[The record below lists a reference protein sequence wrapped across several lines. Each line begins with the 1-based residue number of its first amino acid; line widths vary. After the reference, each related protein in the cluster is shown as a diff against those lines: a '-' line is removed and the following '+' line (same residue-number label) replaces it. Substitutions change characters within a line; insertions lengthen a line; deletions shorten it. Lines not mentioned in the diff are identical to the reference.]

1 MQFWLTDH
9 GSNLRHTLEAEGD
22 PINIGRDDACHI
34 TLRSPFVAPR
44 HARILRRGNRMVVEA
59 LSQAGTRVA
68 NREVQ
73 KGSPRFVDFGDE
85 IQIGQFTIAIVGR
98 DGQSIDQPQADEQ
111 RLQDRLME
119 LEQGVHAEL
128 LERMNLRV
136 TGGIRKDDEAFLN
149 QVLIHLDEVLGHRV
163 ATLDPDMVRLA
174 CRHHLRRLVT
184 AEVVRQCQ
192 GKVQTEYQAGDQ
204 RLLDGD
210 KERQIAE
217 LVTSLVDTMPLL
229 FDPSSVSEDLA
240 VAEDSFDELF
250 AEQYPALD
258 RELTR
263 YVVQRTVAK
272 DIQDIMLGLGPL
284 TDLLAMPSV
293 SEIMVV
299 GPDRI
304 YIEKNGVIQ
313 PTTRGFFSEEVL
325 LSIIERILAPVGR
338 RVDTSTPLVD
348 ARLADGSR
356 VNAVIHPLSLVGPCL
371 TIRKFGWVPF
381 TMDDLVERDA
391 LSPNVARFLQ
401 GCIVGRANIV
411 IAGGTGSGKTTLLNV
426 LGAYARP
433 SERIITVEESAELQ
447 LPQPHVVKLEGRP
460 ANVEGKG
467 AYTIRELV
475 RNSLRMRPD
484 RIIVGEV
491 RGPEALDMLQAMNT
505 GHDGSLSTV
514 HANNPHDAMKRL
526 EALVLM
532 AVEMPIRAIRE
543 QIVTAVDLV
552 VQVTRFASGH
562 RRVTAV
568 SEVTDIDP
576 ETGQI
581 RLEDVF
587 TLKDPKQPRLR
598 HTGYLPTFAEAMVQR
613 GDFDVDVFL

>member
-1 MQFWLTDH
+1 MLFWLYDH
-9 GSNLRHTLEAEGD
+9 SNNVRHTLEADGD
-22 PINIGRDDACHI
+22 PIFIGRDESCQIA
-34 TLRSPFVAPR
+34 LKSPFVAPR
-44 HARILRRGNRMVVEA
+44 HARIVKRGNRMAVEA

-68 NREVQ
+68 NREVA
-73 KGSPRFVDFGDE
+73 KGTTRFVDFGDE
-85 IQIGQFTIAIVGR
+85 IQIGQFTVAIVGR
-98 DGQSIDQPQADEQ
+98 DGEATDRRTADEEL
-111 RLQDRLME
+111 LQARLME
-119 LEQGVHAEL
+119 LEQEVHAEL

-136 TGGIRKDDEAFLN
+136 TGAIRKDDQAFLN
-149 QVLIHLDEVLGHRV
+149 QVLYHLDEVLGQKV
-163 ATLDPDMVRLA
+163 EALEPQLIRLA
-174 CRHHLRRLVT
+174 CRHHLHRLVT

-192 GKVQTEYQAGDQ
+192 GKVQTEYKAGDE
-204 RLLDGD
+204 RLTDPAL
-210 KERQIAE
+210 ERRITE
-217 LVTSLVDTMPLL
+217 LVTSMVDSMPLL

-250 AEQYPALD
+250 DQTYPTLD
-258 RELTR
+258 RDLTR
-263 YVVQRTVAK
+263 YTVQRTVSK

-284 TDLLAMPSV
+284 QDLLEMPSV

-299 GPDRI
+299 GKDRI

-313 PTTRGFFSEEVL
+313 PTTRVFFSDDVL
-325 LSIIERILAPVGR
+325 LSIIERVLAPVGR

-356 VNAVIHPLSLVGPCL
+356 VNVVIHPLSLVGPCL

-391 LSPNVARFLQ
+391 LSANVARFLQ
-401 GCIVGRANIV
+401 GCIVGRSNMV
-411 IAGGTGSGKTTLLNV
+411 ISGGTGSGKTTLLNV

-491 RGPEALDMLQAMNT
+491 RGPEAMDMLQAMNT

-514 HANNPHDAMKRL
+514 HANNPRDAMKRL

-532 AVEMPIRAIRE
+532 AVDMPIRAIRE
-543 QIVTAVDLV
+543 QIVTALDLV

-562 RRVTAV
+562 RRVTAI
-568 SEVTDIDP
+568 SEVTSIDP

-581 RLEDVF
+581 RMEDIF
-587 TLKDPKQPRLR
+587 TLRDPKQPKLR
-598 HTGYLPTFAEAMVQR
+598 HTGYIPTFAQDMVTR